1 MIKRRNILSFV
12 LIAMM
17 VLILGGCSAK
27 GVSAYTLPL
36 GDSGVISEIDFRTKD
51 SYAYSYNDEG
61 VVKEWVSYNY
71 VENNKD
77 YQVTIEFGKSDVAK
91 SAILKVGFYN
101 ENDEFVE
108 YSSSNYIVLKSDDF
122 ATATI
127 SFKKNDEMDPIVKL
141 VFGTNVDEARIK
153 AENPNIKNSELRK
166 ELKNYRGS
174 SMVVRSL
181 KLTDGVNN
189 YDILSKPVIDKN
201 GETTGAR
208 VGYVSTDLTFYNT
221 AVVNYDNTSDSLS
234 LTLNY
239 KGGPWQWIIK
249 IIGEFLNWITRLVGG
264 YYWLGLMILT
274 FIIRTLAW
282 PIYAKSNSMTS
293 KMSEIQPEI
302 DKINK
307 KYEGKNDQNSQM
319 KKQMETKALM
329 KKNHVSMWGC
339 LLPILQMPIFLWV
352 YQVVQRFPITPLYTQ
367 GIKFNF
373 LWTTFGT
380 NYGQATGDWILALI
394 VGATMILS
402 QELTNIL
409 TKKINKQRENFYTQN
424 KKAQSNNSMR
434 VMMIVMTVMMVYF
447 AWRSAGIAFYWIIG
461 NTYQIAQTTIS
472 KILEAKRLEKKQ
484 RESGRPRGRN

>member
-17 VLILGGCSAK
+17 VLVLGGCSAK
-27 GVSAYTLPL
+27 SVSAYSLPL
-36 GDSGVISEIDFRTKD
+36 GDSGIISELDFKTKD

-61 VVKEWVSYNY
+61 VVKEWVSYDY
-71 VENNKD
+71 VEDNKD
-77 YQVTIEFGKSDVAK
+77 YQVTIEFGKTDVAK
-91 SAILKVGFYN
+91 TTILKVGYYN
-101 ENDEFVE
+101 DNNEFVE
-108 YSSSNYIVLKSDDF
+108 YSTSNYIVLKSDDF

-127 SFKKNDEMDPIVKL
+127 SFKKTEAKDTVVKL

-153 AENPNIKNSELRK
+153 SENPDIKNSALRK
-166 ELKNYRGS
+166 ELKKYRGS
-174 SMVVRSL
+174 SFVVRSL
-181 KLTDGVNN
+181 TLSDGVKEYN
-189 YDILSKPVIDKN
+189 ILSKPITDKN
-201 GETTGAR
+201 GELTGAR
-208 VGYVSTDLTFYNT
+208 VGVVSTDLTYYNT
-221 AVVNYDNTSDSLS
+221 AQVTFDNTSDSLA
-234 LTLNY
+234 LALNY
-239 KGGPWQWIIK
+239 KGGPWQWIVK

-339 LLPILQMPIFLWV
+339 LLPFLQMPIFLWV

-380 NYGQATGDWILALI
+380 NYGQTTGDWILALI

-409 TKKINKQRENFYTQN
+409 SKKINKQRENFYTQN
-424 KKAQSNNSMR
+424 KKTQSNNSMR
-434 VMMIVMTVMMVYF
+434 IMMIVMTVMMVYF

>member
-12 LIAMM
+12 LIAVM
-17 VLILGGCSAK
+17 VLLLSGCKQKS
-27 GVSAYTLPL
+27 VSAYTLPL
-36 GDSGVISEIDFRTKD
+36 GDSGTISEIDFKTKD

-71 VENNKD
+71 VEDNKE
-77 YQVTIEFGKSDVAK
+77 YQVTIEFGKSEISKA
-91 SAILKVGFYN
+91 SILKVGYYN
-101 ENDEFVE
+101 NDEFIE
-108 YSSSNYIVLKSDDF
+108 YSSSKYIVLKSDEF

-127 SFKKNDEMDPIVKL
+127 SFKKTEAKDVVVKL

-153 AENPNIKNSELRK
+153 SEDPNVKASALRK
-166 ELKNYRGS
+166 EMKNYRGS

-181 KLTDGVNN
+181 KLTDDTNT
-189 YDILSKPVIDKN
+189 YDILSKPVIDKT

-208 VGYVSTDLTFYNT
+208 VGYVSTDLTYYNT
-221 AVVNYDNTSDSLS
+221 AQVTYDNAADALS

-239 KGGPWQWIIK
+239 KGGVWQWIIK

-307 KYEGKNDQNSQM
+307 KYEGKTDQNSQM

-352 YQVVQRFPITPLYTQ
+352 YQVVQRFPITPAYTE

-380 NYGQATGDWILALI
+380 NYGQTTGDWILALL

-409 TKKINKQRENFYTQN
+409 TKRINKQRENFYTQN
-424 KKAQSNNSMR
+424 QKKQSNSSMR
-434 VMMIVMTVMMVYF
+434 IMMIVMTVMMVYF

-472 KILEAKRLEKKQ
+472 KLLEAKRLEKKQ